1 MSSTSNQPVVE
12 RDKLNKVMS
21 RKDVLALA
29 FGTMVGWGW
38 VMLTA
43 GWVTSAGV
51 VGAIVA
57 FAIAAVLCM
66 LVGAT
71 YAELTPAL
79 PLAGGELVFAY
90 RGLGYFW
97 SWFTAWAICLAYVG
111 VAAWEGI
118 AISTA
123 INFVIPFPQLVP
135 LWTINGSTVY
145 LTWSLVGIVGAA
157 IIMIINLIGIKQSSV
172 FQVVGTLGL
181 ILSGIIY
188 ITGGAFLGSL
198 SNLQPAFAS
207 VLADGSGGAWAGIIV
222 VLLMAPSMFVGFD
235 VIPQAAEEMN
245 IPPKQIGNVVFI
257 SIAMGAAWYMI
268 MILATSLSAPQE
280 IRDSFKDSVPVAEIV
295 AYAFGSPVW
304 GKIMI
309 IGALCGIVTSWNGFF
324 IGGSRVLFSMGR
336 AKMLPEVFGKV
347 SGKNKVPTAAII
359 LTGVICMIT
368 PLLGRNALVWF
379 VDTAAFGTVVAY
391 LMVAIS
397 FIAIHRKE
405 PNLERPYT
413 LKYPMAT
420 GYAAIAV
427 ALFFITLYLPFG
439 PGSLIWPYEWIFVGV
454 WVALG
459 IILALAGKARYGSSV
474 TLAEREY
481 LIFGETYARKDIL
494 GDFKGSGF

>member
-12 RDKLNKVMS
+12 RDRLNKVMS

-51 VGAIVA
+51 FGAILA
-57 FAIAAVLCM
+57 FAIAGVMCM

-79 PLAGGELVFAY
+79 PLAGGELVFSY

-97 SWFTAWAICLAYVG
+97 SWFTGWAICLAYVG

-123 INFVIPFPQLVP
+123 INYLVPFQQAIP

-145 LTWSLVGIVGAA
+145 LTWSLVGIIGAA
-157 IIMIINLIGIKQSSV
+157 IIMIINLVGIKQSSL
-172 FQVVGTLGL
+172 FQVVGTAGL

-188 ITGGAFLGSL
+188 ITGGAFMGSV
-198 SNLQPAFAS
+198 SNLQPAFTG
-207 VLADGSGGAWAGIIV
+207 LDLGGSGAWAGIVI

-245 IPPKQIGNVVFI
+245 IPPKQIGNVVLI
-257 SIAMGAAWYMI
+257 SILMGAAWYII
-268 MILATSLSAPQE
+268 MILATSLCAPQE
-280 IRDSFKDSVPVAEIV
+280 VRDSFKDSVPVAEIV
-295 AYAFGSPVW
+295 TYAFGSPVW

-324 IGGSRVLFSMGR
+324 IGASRVIFSMGR
-336 AKMLPEVFGKV
+336 AKMLPAAFGKV
-347 SGKNKVPTAAII
+347 SGKNQTPTAAIW
-359 LTGVICMIT
+359 LTGIICMAT

-397 FIAIHRKE
+397 FVAIRKKE
-405 PNLERPYT
+405 PELERPYS
-413 LKYPMAT
+413 LKYPKVT
-420 GYAAIAV
+420 GYAAILV
-427 ALFFITLYLPFG
+427 AAFFITLYLPFG

-454 WVALG
+454 WVLLG
-459 IILALAGKARYGSSV
+459 VVLATAGKATYGSTVS
-474 TLAEREY
+474 LAEREY
-481 LIFGETYARKDIL
+481 LMFGDTYARKDIL
-494 GDFKGSGF
+494 GNFKGEGF